1 MDINKAFVL
10 SRMKS
15 GGVKSED
22 LLNQDL
28 AEELHK
34 AVIRNIKKRKVHPF
48 FIDNI

>member
-1 MDINKAFVL
+1 MFYQYFEK
-10 SRMKS
+10 RMKG

-22 LLNQDL
+22 LLNQHL

-34 AVIRNIKKRKVHPF
+34 AVIRNIKKRKVYPF